1 VTYQHPLAYTLGLEG
16 VALLRAFAGD
26 YDRDFV
32 EARISEVRR
41 LLDSP
46 VLNGD
51 GVTAERVDTVRGYQ
65 VWSAT
70 YDEPGNGLFDI
81 EEPIVH
87 EILGSLPPGVALDAA
102 CGTGRYTEYL
112 AGQGHRVIG
121 VDSSP
126 EMLAHAR
133 TRVPGADLRQGD
145 LHELPLPDDHVDIVV
160 CALALTHLP
169 EVGPAITE
177 FARVLR
183 PGGHLVITDVHHELV
198 ALGSVPRVRSAG
210 GDPGLLPGF
219 RHRAS
224 DYLRVALALGL
235 ELRRCEEPRMS
246 GDAGGDMPGEI
257 TTGPWDVWPWSLLG
271 VVPAAAGAAWDGT
284 PSQIIWHFQLPPTA
298 AVAPPAASDSTGE
311 GWGVRPTS

>member
-1 VTYQHPLAYTLGLEG
+1 MVVYQHPLAYTLGLEG

-46 VLNGD
+46 SLNGG
-51 GVTAERVDTVRGYQ
+51 GVTAAQVDTVTGYQ

-70 YDEPGNGLFDI
+70 YDQPGNGLFDI

-126 EMLAHAR
+126 DMLAHAR
-133 TRVPGADLRQGD
+133 TRVPNAELRQGD
-145 LHELPLPDDHVDIVV
+145 LHELPLCDDQVDVVV
-160 CALALTHLP
+160 CALALTHLSD
-169 EVGPAITE
+169 VGPAITE

-198 ALGSVPRVRSAG
+198 ALGSVPRVRSADG
-210 GDPGLLPGF
+210 VPGLLPAFG
-219 RHRAS
+219 HRAS
-224 DYLRVALALGL
+224 DYLRVALPLGL
-235 ELRRCEEPRMS
+235 QLRRCEEPRMS
-246 GDAGGDMPGEI
+246 GDAGEDMPGEI
-257 TTGPWDVWPWSLLG
+257 VTGAWDVWPWSLHG
-271 VVPAAAGAAWDGT
+271 IVPAAAGAAWDGT
-284 PSQIIWHFQLPPTA
+284 PSQIIWHFQLAPSATTA
-298 AVAPPAASDSTGE
+298 AALPSTAS
-311 GWGVRPTS
+311 

>member
-1 VTYQHPLAYTLGLEG
+1 VVAYQHPLAYTLGLEG

-32 EARISEVRR
+32 EARIGEIRR

-46 VLNGD
+46 SLSGD
-51 GVTAERVDTVRGYQ
+51 GVTATRVDTVSGYR

-70 YDEPGNGLFDI
+70 YDQPGNGLFPI

-87 EILGSLPPGVALDAA
+87 EILGSLPPGVAVDAA

-112 AGQGHRVIG
+112 AKQGHRVIG

-133 TRVPGADLRQGD
+133 KRVPDAELRPGD
-145 LHELPLPDDHVDIVV
+145 LHRLPVPDDHADIVV

-169 EVGPAITE
+169 DVGPAITE
-177 FARVLR
+177 FARILR

-198 ALGSVPRVRSAG
+198 ALGSVPRVRGADG
-210 GDPGLLPGF
+210 RPELLPAF

-224 DYLRVALALGL
+224 DYLRAALPVGL
-235 ELRRCEEPRMS
+235 QVRRCEEPRSS
-246 GDAGGDMPGEI
+246 GEVSAGMPEEI
-257 TTGPWDVWPWSLLG
+257 TTGPWDDWPWSLVG
-271 VVPAAAGAAWDGT
+271 IVPAAAGAAWDGT
-284 PSQIIWHFQLPPTA
+284 PSQFIWHFQLTPTA
-298 AVAPPAASDSTGE
+298 
-311 GWGVRPTS
+311 

>member
-1 VTYQHPLAYTLGLEG
+1 MGKSRYGRGVAYQHPLAYTLGLEG

-46 VLNGD
+46 SLNGD
-51 GVTAERVDTVRGYQ
+51 GVTAARVDTVRGYQ

-70 YDEPGNGLFDI
+70 YDQPGNGLFAI
-81 EEPIVH
+81 EEPIVR
-87 EILGSLPPGVALDAA
+87 EILGSVPGGVALDAA

-133 TRVPGADLRQGD
+133 ARVPEADLRPGD
-145 LHELPLPDDHVDIVV
+145 LHDLPVPDDHVDIVV
-160 CALALTHLP
+160 CALALNHLP

-183 PGGHLVITDVHHELV
+183 PGGHLVITDVHQERV
-198 ALGSVPRVRSAG
+198 ALGSVPRVRSADG
-210 GDPGLLPGF
+210 VPGLLPAF

-224 DYLRVALALGL
+224 DYLRAALPLGL
-235 ELRRCEEPRMS
+235 QLRRCEEPRVS
-246 GDAGGDMPGEI
+246 GDAGGDMPGEVV
-257 TTGPWDVWPWSLLG
+257 TGPWDAWPWSLLG
-271 VVPAAAGAAWDGT
+271 VVPAAAGAAFDGT
-284 PSQIIWHFQLPPTA
+284 PSQIIWHFQLA
-298 AVAPPAASDSTGE
+298 TGSV
-311 GWGVRPTS
+311 G

>member
-1 VTYQHPLAYTLGLEG
+1 MVYQHPLAYTLGLEG

-32 EARISEVRR
+32 EARISEIRR

-46 VLNGD
+46 ALKGD
-51 GVTAERVDTVRGYQ
+51 GVTAARVDTVSGYQ

-70 YDEPGNGLFDI
+70 YDEPGNGLFEI
-81 EEPIVH
+81 EEPIVD

-112 AGQGHRVIG
+112 AGRGHHVIG

-126 EMLAHAR
+126 EMLARAR
-133 TRVPGADLRQGD
+133 RRVPQAELRHGD
-145 LHELPLPDDHVDIVV
+145 LHSLPVPDDHVDIVV
-160 CALALTHLP
+160 CALALAHLP
-169 EVGPAITE
+169 DLGPPITE

-198 ALGSVPRVRSAG
+198 ALGSVPRVRTAD
-210 GDPGLLPGF
+210 GDPVLLTGF

-224 DYLRVALALGL
+224 DFLRVALPLGL
-235 ELRRCEEPRMS
+235 QPRRCEEPRMS
-246 GDAGGDMPGEI
+246 GDVSAEMPGEI
-257 TTGPWDVWPWSLLG
+257 VPGPWDVWPWSLLG
-271 VVPAAAGAAWDGT
+271 VVPAAAGAAWEGT
-284 PSQIIWHFQLPPTA
+284 PSQIIWHFQLAPNA
-298 AVAPPAASDSTGE
+298 AG
-311 GWGVRPTS
+311 

>member
-1 VTYQHPLAYTLGLEG
+1 MVRSACRRYGRVVAYQHPLAYTLGLEG

-46 VLNGD
+46 SLNGD
-51 GVTAERVDTVRGYQ
+51 GVVAAQVDTVDGYQ

-70 YDEPGNGLFDI
+70 YDQPGNGLFEI

-102 CGTGRYTEYL
+102 CGTGRYTGYL
-112 AGQGHRVIG
+112 AKQGHRVIG

-133 TRVPGADLRQGD
+133 TRVPNAELRQGD
-145 LHELPLPDDHVDIVV
+145 LDQLPLPDDHVDVVV

-169 EVGPAITE
+169 DVGPAITE

-183 PGGHLVITDVHHELV
+183 PGGHLVVTDVHHELV
-198 ALGSVPRVRSAG
+198 ALGSVPRVRSAD
-210 GDPGLLPGF
+210 GDPGLLPAF

-224 DYLRVALALGL
+224 DYLRVALPLGL
-235 ELRRCEEPRMS
+235 QLRRCEEPRTS
-246 GDAGGDMPGEI
+246 GDASGDMPGEI
-257 TTGPWDVWPWSLLG
+257 ATGPWDAWPWSLLG
-271 VVPAAAGAAWDGT
+271 IVPAAAGAAWDGT
-284 PSQIIWHFQLPPTA
+284 PSQIIWHFQLVPPSTA
-298 AVAPPAASDSTGE
+298 S
-311 GWGVRPTS
+311 